1 MAAHDSSDSPYVSE
15 DQYRDESDLKKYRT
29 EIPNMIFDIGLTP
42 YEVALYGH
50 FKRVCGAEPG
60 GMCWKSVSTLSKETG
75 MSAGRVSEARAELAR
90 RGLIHMRQP
99 KGPGTGVTV
108 TIVDIW
114 PQNMVR
120 YSAEG
125 NPSQY
130 EGGLHNMKGY
140 PSRGETKKEP
150 LEEEPIKN
158 HSKTPKSKEKLR
170 NTPASARQRE
180 SERRVEQIRSVFGPN
195 AV

>member
-1 MAAHDSSDSPYVSE
+1 MATRDSSDSPYVSE

-50 FKRVCGAEPG
+50 LKRVCGAEKG
-60 GMCWKSVSTLSKETG
+60 GKCWKSVSTLSRETG
-75 MSAGRVSEARAELAR
+75 MSAGRVSEARAELAQ

-99 KGPGTGVTV
+99 KGPGTGITV

-130 EGGLHNMKGY
+130 EGGLHHVKDN

-158 HSKTPKSKEKLR
+158 YPKTPKSKEKPR
-170 NTPASARQRE
+170 STSASVRQRE

>member
-1 MAAHDSSDSPYVSE
+1 VAARDNSDSPYVSE

-50 FKRVCGAEPG
+50 LKRVCGAEKG
-60 GMCWKSVSTLSKETG
+60 GKCWKSVSTLSRETG

-130 EGGLHNMKGY
+130 EGGLHNMKGN

-158 HSKTPKSKEKLR
+158 HSKTPKSKEKPR
-170 NTPASARQRE
+170 STSASARQRE
-180 SERRVEQIRSVFGPN
+180 SERRVEQIRNVFGPN

>member
-1 MAAHDSSDSPYVSE
+1 VAAHDSSDSPYVSE
-15 DQYRDESDLKKYRT
+15 DQYREESDLKKYRT

-60 GMCWKSVSTLSKETG
+60 GMCWKSVSTLSRETG
-75 MSAGRVSEARAELAR
+75 MSAGRVSEARTELAR

-108 TIVDIW
+108 IIVDIW

-130 EGGLHNMKGY
+130 EGGLHHVKGN

-150 LEEEPIKN
+150 LEEKPIKN
-158 HSKTPKSKEKLR
+158 HSKTPKSEEKPR
-170 NTPASARQRE
+170 STPASARQRE